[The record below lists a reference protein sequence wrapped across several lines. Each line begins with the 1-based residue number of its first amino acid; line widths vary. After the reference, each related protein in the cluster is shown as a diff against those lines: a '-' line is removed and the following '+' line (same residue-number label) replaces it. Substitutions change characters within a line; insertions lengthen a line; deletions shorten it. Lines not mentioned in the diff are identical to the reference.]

1 MPKYKH
7 GSGSVYK
14 RGKMWWLSY
23 YVNGK
28 QVWES
33 AKTKD
38 KAEARRIL
46 QAKLGQIAE
55 GRYTGPAADRVTFEE
70 LVEGVFADYQM
81 NGKKSLDCAERQS
94 GSILSPSS
102 KGGKLK
108 RSLPPTFLPSPQ
120 EGKSKEPATAKSTG
134 NCRS

>member
-14 RGKMWWLSY
+14 RGKTWWLTY

-46 QAKLGQIAE
+46 QAKMGQIAE
-55 GRYTGPAADRVTFEE
+55 GRYVGPAAERVTFDD
-70 LVEGVFADYQM
+70 LAGGLFNDYRA
-81 NGKKSLDCAERQS
+81 NARKSLDIAAQRVRLHLRPFF
-94 GSILSPSS
+94 GR
-102 KGGKLK
+102 K
-108 RSLPPTFLPSPQ
+108 R
-120 EGKSKEPATAKSTG
+120 A
-134 NCRS
+134 